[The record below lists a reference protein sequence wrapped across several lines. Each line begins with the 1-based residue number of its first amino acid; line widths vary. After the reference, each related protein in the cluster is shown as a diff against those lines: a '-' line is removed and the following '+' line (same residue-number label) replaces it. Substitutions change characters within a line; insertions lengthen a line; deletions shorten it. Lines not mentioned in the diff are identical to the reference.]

1 MRQISTLEPTRY
13 EITAVH
19 TDGRSF
25 LIAYASGSPSRYR
38 LLSAMQSKGDTIIAK
53 LEIGETDQITFGTKP
68 RPHAK
73 VNGWTIAYTGR
84 TQRDVRSC
92 GDEHAFI
99 AA

>member
-1 MRQISTLEPTRY
+1 MRQISTFEPTRY

-19 TDGRSF
+19 EDGRSF
-25 LIAYASGSPSRYR
+25 LIAYAGGSPSRYR
-38 LLSAMQSKGDTIIAK
+38 LLSAMQGQGDTIIAR
-53 LEIGETDQITFGTKP
+53 LAIGETDQITFGTKP

-84 TQRDVRSC
+84 TQREIRTL
-92 GDEHAFI
+92 GTEHVFI